1 MTTDALLNEY
11 AVRLHL
17 AEKIHSATG
26 ISLFAY
32 DFRWEYR
39 ADEDR
44 YPLKFFITDNTGTTM
59 IEMVIVKV
67 KDNSDENAR
76 FSVDVNPTVIKGA

>member
-1 MTTDALLNEY
+1 MESWYNGDMTTDALLNEY

-44 YPLKFFITDNTGTTM
+44 YPLKFFITD
-59 IEMVIVKV
+59 
-67 KDNSDENAR
+67 SDENAR
-76 FSVDVNPTVIKGA
+76 FSVDVNPTVVKDT